1 MLVGQAGKVVS
12 GELGDLIQG
21 LDLVLQLQLAA
32 AGAAHRRSWVIFR
45 GGPTIPSCQ
54 NSSPS
59 CQNFFLSGGAK
70 FADSV
75 LPC

>member
-32 AGAAHRRSWVIFR
+32 AGAARKTHNSCEHEHADR
-45 GGPTIPSCQ
+45 G
-54 NSSPS
+54 
-59 CQNFFLSGGAK
+59 
-70 FADSV
+70 SV
-75 LPC
+75 RKHLI

>member
-32 AGAAHRRSWVIFR
+32 AGPARKTHNSCEHEHADR
-45 GGPTIPSCQ
+45 G
-54 NSSPS
+54 
-59 CQNFFLSGGAK
+59 
-70 FADSV
+70 SV
-75 LPC
+75 RKHLI